1 MQPLH
6 SSMKKSLISSSE
18 IFESVDQIVNLVE
31 TDPCA
36 SAVSLVTLV
45 NLLGYY
51 PVPIRLIFKMIFQYD
66 WLISALTSDA
76 FENHI

>member
-1 MQPLH
+1 M
-6 SSMKKSLISSSE
+6 
-18 IFESVDQIVNLVE
+18 FESVDQIVNLVE

-51 PVPIRLIFKMIFQYD
+51 PVPIRLVFKMMLQFD
-66 WLISALTSDA
+66 WLILALT
-76 FENHI
+76 

>member
-66 WLISALTSDA
+66 QR
-76 FENHI
+76 

>member
-1 MQPLH
+1 M
-6 SSMKKSLISSSE
+6 
-18 IFESVDQIVNLVE
+18 FESVDQFVNLVE

-51 PVPIRLIFKMIFQYD
+51 PVPIRLVFKIMPQFD
-66 WLISALTSDA
+66 WLINNLIGFISNKLRY
-76 FENHI
+76 I

>member
-1 MQPLH
+1 MQSLH
-6 SSMKKSLISSSE
+6 QSMKKSLISFSE
-18 IFESVDQIVNLVE
+18 MFESVDQIVNLVE

-36 SAVSLVTLV
+36 SAVSLVTLI

-66 WLISALTSDA
+66 WLISALTSYA

>member
-1 MQPLH
+1 MCTQTL
-6 SSMKKSLISSSE
+6 SLIALNM
-18 IFESVDQIVNLVE
+18 IFGMIKSVDQIVNLVE

-51 PVPIRLIFKMIFQYD
+51 PVPIRLVFKT
-66 WLISALTSDA
+66 LL
-76 FENHI
+76 